1 MITFSR
7 LTYHYPGQ
15 ARPALRDIDL
25 RINAGEF
32 VLLTGPSGAGKS
44 TLLRCLNG
52 LVPHF
57 TGGRISGGVTVA
69 GLDVVAAGP
78 NRLSREVGFVFQ
90 NPEAQAVLDQVEA
103 EIAFGLEQAN
113 MPASQMRQRVTDVMD
128 RLALTPLRRRAINTL
143 SGGERQRL
151 ALATAL
157 ALRPRI
163 LALDEP
169 TSQLDPEAAA
179 NLLDMLVRL
188 NRDDGLTVVL
198 VEHRLE
204 RVLPY
209 ADRVVV
215 VDDGRIVADGPV
227 LETLDDLPYLPPVT
241 ALGRR
246 MGWQPP
252 PLTVDEA
259 RAFAPMPALPPPPAP
274 PTPTS
279 TSTSA
284 PLLEVDQLACTL
296 ARQPVLRDIS
306 LTVGAGEVVALLGRN
321 GAGKT
326 TLLRCVA
333 GLLPLAAGAVRLD
346 GDDLAGRSVAERCR
360 HIAYLPQNPDDL
372 LYAGSV
378 REELLITLR
387 NHRLDPAHPPIL
399 PAGLLAHLGL
409 GDVQDAYP
417 RDLSVGQRQRVAF
430 GAVSVTGPRLL
441 LLDEP
446 TRGLDMAAKQQLLH
460 MCRWWLD
467 DGAGLLLVT
476 HDVEL
481 AAAAADRVYI
491 LDAGQIVAAGPPG
504 QVLATHPEF
513 APQMVQLFP
522 GQGWLTPDQAA
533 AAFILH
539 HSHAGV
545 SHASTN

>member
-90 NPEAQAVLDQVEA
+90 NPEAPAVLDQVEA

-279 TSTSA
+279 TSTS
-284 PLLEVDQLACTL
+284 
-296 ARQPVLRDIS
+296 
-306 LTVGAGEVVALLGRN
+306 
-321 GAGKT
+321 
-326 TLLRCVA
+326 
-333 GLLPLAAGAVRLD
+333 
-346 GDDLAGRSVAERCR
+346 
-360 HIAYLPQNPDDL
+360 
-372 LYAGSV
+372 
-378 REELLITLR
+378 
-387 NHRLDPAHPPIL
+387 
-399 PAGLLAHLGL
+399 
-409 GDVQDAYP
+409 
-417 RDLSVGQRQRVAF
+417 
-430 GAVSVTGPRLL
+430 
-441 LLDEP
+441 EP
-446 TRGLDMAAKQQLLH
+446 MQ
-460 MCRWWLD
+460 
-467 DGAGLLLVT
+467 
-476 HDVEL
+476 
-481 AAAAADRVYI
+481 AAAAAT
-491 LDAGQIVAAGPPG
+491 AQPFAVAREQGVHNAVVFVTSGK
-504 QVLATHPEF
+504 F
-513 APQMVQLFP
+513 AANCASEPHRS
-522 GQGWLTPDQAA
+522 AA
-533 AAFILH
+533 
-539 HSHAGV
+539 SPRR
-545 SHASTN
+545 SRNNER